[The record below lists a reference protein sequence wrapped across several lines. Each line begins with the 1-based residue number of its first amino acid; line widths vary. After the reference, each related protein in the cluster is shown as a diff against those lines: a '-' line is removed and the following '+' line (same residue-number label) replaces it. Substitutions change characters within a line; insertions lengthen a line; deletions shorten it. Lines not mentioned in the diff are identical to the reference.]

1 MNKHTFMVGLGAFVS
16 AVSALTLTILSSP
29 AMAAGELV
37 VVVNPESGVTK
48 MSRDEVISIFMGR
61 ARKLSTGVTALP
73 IDQMATTSYKA
84 SFYRELVNKELAE
97 INSYWARL
105 VFSGQGTPPRQAE
118 NIAEVIEIV
127 ATNKGAVGYIPRE
140 AVTRNLRVVA
150 ELGKSI

>member
-1 MNKHTFMVGLGAFVS
+1 MTKRILASGFGLLLSVFNPL
-16 AVSALTLTILSSP
+16 ALP

-48 MSRDEVISIFMGR
+48 MSRDEVISVFMGK
-61 ARKLSTGVTALP
+61 ARKLPSGVTALP
-73 IDQMATTSYKA
+73 IDQMATTHLKA
-84 SFYRELVNKELAE
+84 IFYRELINKELAE

-105 VFSGQGTPPRQAE
+105 IFSGQGTPPRQAE
-118 NIAEVIEIV
+118 TVDEVIEIV

-150 ELGKSI
+150 DLGKPL